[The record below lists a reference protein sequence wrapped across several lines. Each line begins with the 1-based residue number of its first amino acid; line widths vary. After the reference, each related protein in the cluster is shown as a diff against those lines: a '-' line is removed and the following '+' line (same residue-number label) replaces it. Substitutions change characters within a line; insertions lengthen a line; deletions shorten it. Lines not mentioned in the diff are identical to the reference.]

1 MRPDVTSQ
9 RPNPSGTHLERP
21 RVVTDRLFA
30 SLLEPV
36 GREQPVLADRHL
48 GRQEIQ
54 SMPQGVGSDGTDG
67 YVDR

>member
-9 RPNPSGTHLERP
+9 RPNPSGTHLERL

-36 GREQPVLADRHL
+36 GREQSVLADRHL
-48 GRQEIQ
+48 GRHEMQ
-54 SMPQGVGSDGTDG
+54 SVP
-67 YVDR
+67 